1 MMAFLLNP
9 AVDYAG
15 KWPVFMPG
23 EACMNMEF
31 LSTSPI
37 VVASLG
43 LRIIKNTSTHENL
56 PLLLSLGC

>member
-43 LRIIKNTSTHENL
+43 LRIIKKYLH
-56 PLLLSLGC
+56 P